1 MPVSGVVDWG
11 GDVDYYG
18 EVGWHFGFGFGFLG

>member
-1 MPVSGVVDWG
+1 MAIAGVVDWG

-18 EVGWHFGFGFGFLG
+18 EVGGHFGGLFRY